1 MRSTSDKEVVLDEIK
16 LTINDQEVKAKKGMT
31 VLEAA
36 QSADIYIPT
45 LCYHQDLEPYGG
57 CRLCI
62 VEIEKVRGLPTAC
75 TYPAGDGMVVHT
87 ETEAVNKVRRTA
99 LELIMINHPSQCL
112 ICERRTGKEGCGP
125 YDICLRSITVT
136 DRCVT
141 CPANEQCELQKVV
154 DYLGITELHFD
165 PMPLT
170 FAVDTSNPFFD
181 LDRNRCIL
189 CARCVRACNEI
200 TGVGAIDM
208 AYRGYSMKVATFGDT
223 SLLESIC
230 KSCGEC
236 MAHCPVGA
244 LIPKETHRPTE
255 EVKTTCP
262 YCGVGCQMYLGIKDK
277 QVIRVSGEREN
288 DVNHGRL
295 CVKGRFGVTEYI
307 THPERLSNPLVK
319 KNGEFAEVT
328 WDEAL
333 DEVATR
339 LGHYKPDEVAVISSA
354 KCTNEENYVTQKFAR
369 AVLGTNSIDHC
380 ARL

>member
-1 MRSTSDKEVVLDEIK
+1 METIN
-16 LTINDQEVKAKKGMT
+16 LTINGQEVKATKGIT

-36 QSADIYIPT
+36 NAAEIYIPT
-45 LCYHQDLEPYGG
+45 LCHFPDLESYGG
-57 CRLCI
+57 CRLCV
-62 VEIEKVRGLPTAC
+62 VEIENMRGLPTAC
-75 TYPAGDGMVVHT
+75 TTPVTDGMVLHT
-87 ETEAVNKVRRTA
+87 ESEGINEVRRMA
-99 LELIMINHPSQCL
+99 VELLLTNHPCDCL
-112 ICERRTGKEGCGP
+112 ECHRRHRCGP
-125 YDICLRSITVT
+125 YDICLRHVSVI

-141 CPANEQCELQKVV
+141 CPANEVCELQKVV
-154 DYLGITELHFD
+154 DYLGINKNKMRLGWSTGSFS
-165 PMPLT
+165 
-170 FAVDTSNPFFD
+170 VDTSNPFFD

-244 LIPKETHRPTE
+244 LIPKETHRPTK

-262 YCGVGCQMYLGIKDK
+262 YCGVGCQMYLGIKDE

-288 DVNHGRL
+288 DVNRGHL
-295 CVKGRFGVTEYI
+295 CVKGRFGVAEYI
-307 THPERLSNPLVK
+307 SHPERLSSPLVK

-328 WDEAL
+328 WDEVL

-339 LGHYKPDEVAVISSA
+339 FGRYKPDEIAVISSA

-369 AVLGTNSIDHC
+369 AVLGTNSVDHC